1 MLLHSLYAWPACS
14 TCVCVCHDVCV
25 CVVYRVAWH
34 AIKTKLVGLWAA
46 KDFDFGQL
54 EPLAGG
60 AGLRGECSFLFSSFL
75 IELFSS
81 KSFN

>member
-14 TCVCVCHDVCV
+14 TCVCAYLYV
-25 CVVYRVAWH
+25 CVVYRVARH

-60 AGLRGECSFLFSSFL
+60 GVSFAGRMQFSVFQ
-75 IELFSS
+75 FS
-81 KSFN
+81 N